1 MDCQWSAVI
10 NILPPWM
17 REQVDELGKN
27 TLQEIRLRITYPPE
41 LICKNNRHIL
51 QRLVQKEDLEFVVN
65 TASRY
70 SPWAAQTVQKG
81 YITTPGGHRIGLCGS
96 FPEGEENFRSLREL
110 TSLCIRIARQF
121 SGIGKNAPPCG
132 NLLIIGKPGSGK
144 TTLLRDVIR
153 CRSENGQT
161 VCVVDERQ
169 ELFPSNHGK
178 FCFDT
183 GRRTDVLSG
192 CKKSTGVDMAL
203 RVMSPDIIAV
213 DEITAQE
220 DCQALIQALWCGVGL
235 LATAHATGVKDL
247 FKRRIYAPIMES
259 RLFDT
264 LLILQSDK
272 SWRTERIIYEL

>member
-10 NILPPWM
+10 NFLPPWM

-27 TLQEIRLRITYPPE
+27 TLQEIRLRISYPPE
-41 LICKNNRHIL
+41 LICKNKRHIL
-51 QRLVQKEDLEFVVN
+51 QRLVQREDLEFVVN

-70 SPWAAQTVQKG
+70 SPWAAQTIQKG

-96 FPEGEENFRSLREL
+96 FPEAEEHFRSLREL

-121 SGIGKNAPPCG
+121 SGIGKDAPTCG

-153 CRSENGQT
+153 CRSESGQT

-169 ELFPSNHGK
+169 ELFPSSHGK
-178 FCFDT
+178 FCFDA

-192 CKKSTGVDMAL
+192 CKKSAGVDMAL

-235 LATAHATGVKDL
+235 LATAHATCVKDL
-247 FKRRIYAPIMES
+247 LRRRIYAPIMES

-272 SWRTERIIYEL
+272 SWRTERIMYEH